1 MFACADSLG
10 QSLLQASKYFD
21 PVRISPMTVRTRFAP
36 SPTGYMHIGGMR
48 TALFNWLYARRH
60 GGQFIL
66 RIDDTDK
73 ERNLDEALGPILQAF
88 KWMGMDWDEG
98 PEVGGSHGPYFQ
110 SQRTEIYQKAL
121 EKLLADGSAYKDFDP
136 PEVIQADREA
146 AQEEKKQYLNIR
158 RSLELSNEQ
167 VTEYEAEGRKYVVRL
182 LVPREEKV
190 SLTDAVRGDVEFD
203 CGLISD
209 PVIARADGS
218 PLYNFATTVDD
229 ADLEITHVIRAEEH
243 LSNTPVQILI
253 YRALGLNV
261 PTFAHI
267 PFVAAPGTKEKLS
280 KRKLDKY
287 RKNPQFKKM
296 FEAADRVFPRIGL
309 GGCDGLDP
317 VMVEYYEKIGYLPD
331 AVFNALAR
339 LGWSL
344 DDKTEVMSRETI
356 IENFSL
362 ERVVKSPAG
371 LDPDKLDSLQQYWM
385 SELPASE
392 KTDHC
397 LPYLIHAGLL
407 PDLVSDDQRHL
418 VDQVINVFGQR
429 LSTFGDILEVDYFFK
444 AELRESDIDEKGFR
458 KRVCKGEV
466 PKLLLEYSQ
475 QLEELTEWTA
485 SSIELSLQQFAESK
499 EISAGLLIPAL
510 RICTTGAASGPDVY
524 ETLAIVGQNLC
535 VERIN
540 DVAQRAADLQ
550 S

>member
-309 GGCDGLDP
+309 GGSRWTRSLSWSNTTRRLAICRMPCSTLCHVSVGHWTTKPKSCLATLSSRTSHSIESSK
-317 VMVEYYEKIGYLPD
+317 VLPGSTPTNLT
-331 AVFNALAR
+331 A
-339 LGWSL
+339 
-344 DDKTEVMSRETI
+344 
-356 IENFSL
+356 
-362 ERVVKSPAG
+362 
-371 LDPDKLDSLQQYWM
+371 LQQHWM
-385 SELPASE
+385 RELSVDE
-392 KTDHC
+392 KDRSCC
-397 LPYLIHAGLL
+397 LPYLTQSRS
-407 PDLVSDDQRHL
+407 PCR
-418 VDQVINVFGQR
+418 
-429 LSTFGDILEVDYFFK
+429 
-444 AELRESDIDEKGFR
+444 
-458 KRVCKGEV
+458 
-466 PKLLLEYSQ
+466 
-475 QLEELTEWTA
+475 
-485 SSIELSLQQFAESK
+485 
-499 EISAGLLIPAL
+499 
-510 RICTTGAASGPDVY
+510 TGY
-524 ETLAIVGQNLC
+524 
-535 VERIN
+535 
-540 DVAQRAADLQ
+540 
-550 S
+550 